1 LFWFFS
7 SLVSDSDAAMLPPRD
22 RVLPS
27 LALASMVTG
36 AVGVLTALVA
46 IVLAVRA
53 MRRNGESTPL
63 INS

>member
-1 LFWFFS
+1 
-7 SLVSDSDAAMLPPRD
+7 MLPPRD

-36 AVGVLTALVA
+36 AVGVLTAVVA